1 MRPELEPSG
10 AEWFYRCHPNGGL
23 ELWRG
28 FRRVVQL
35 LWVLVLLAVQ
45 RLDSKARL
53 ERGDWKGRQVRGGAF
68 DQASGRN

>member
-1 MRPELEPSG
+1 
-10 AEWFYRCHPNGGL
+10 L